1 MKTLVF
7 CLFLLIP
14 IQLLA
19 KTNLKGRVND
29 GDGHPLDAVTIT
41 LSQNGKVISNQ
52 LSNDGNFSFT
62 NLNMQ
67 GYQLTASSV
76 GFQPLSR
83 EFKLPKDSLLLIM
96 KSDNKNLKEVVIA
109 ARTPTIER
117 KVDRVVFNVA
127 NSIMASGG
135 NVYDALKRAPGV
147 RATDDGTVTAN
158 NKSVTV
164 YMNDRPIRLS
174 GEDLATYLQSLPA
187 GNISKIE
194 VMTVPGAKYDA
205 EGGAVINI
213 ISKKNNADGLN
224 MNIGGGY
231 IQGRKSSFNGNTL
244 FNYRKNKLNIYG
256 VYSYQDRN
264 IRGYS
269 ASYDIFTTPG
279 TFSYWDKQR
288 TTDQNTKSNN
298 YSLGVDYNLTDKQ
311 VFGFFLTGNNNMGLT
326 ENVAL
331 TNVYNNHRLS
341 ADSILQTNS
350 YKNSEAD
357 RYSFNLNYKVKLDT
371 NGQILNIDV
380 DYVPFRNLNTQNLN
394 NLSLLPVGTFAS
406 PPTNFHTPASQKIT
420 IWSAKADYDY
430 RLGRNLTLES
440 GLKYTGITTENI
452 VDFFIT
458 NNAQP
463 VRDPLRSDFF
473 RYTENTAALYTSI
486 AGDLGKWSL
495 KAGVRAEDTRT
506 EGFSIALDSLNKNK
520 YLRLF
525 PTAYVTYKASADHVF
540 KLNYSR
546 RIDRPDYGQL
556 NPARTYTTPYSYGNG
571 NPFLS
576 PTLTDNLEATYVFK
590 EQYTLGVTYTQI
602 NDRVFDVTVQDNNEK
617 TYHDT
622 QENLGKIRNTGIV
635 LMAANHPFTWWEI
648 NSFLIG
654 TFQRQTQLYLNGAL
668 QQTFNYNGNVNNSF
682 IINKT
687 AALNAELTGSYNSAF
702 HLGPLNFAKTYDVS
716 AGLSKALFQNQGTIR
731 FTAADIF
738 YGNPYR
744 ININYLD
751 QQNGAYLRSDTRN
764 FTLSFSYKL
773 GKSIAAARKRSTAS
787 EEEKNR
793 AN

>member
-1 MKTLVF
+1 MRIVFF
-7 CLFLLIP
+7 CLYLLIP
-14 IQLLA
+14 IPLLA
-19 KTNLKGRVND
+19 QTNLKGTVND
-29 GDGHPLDAVTIT
+29 AGGHPLDAVTIK
-41 LSQNGKVISNQ
+41 LSQNGKIISNQ
-52 LSNDGNFSFT
+52 LSKAGKFNFIK
-62 NLNMQ
+62 LNRQ
-67 GYQLTASSV
+67 VYQLTATSV
-76 GFQPLSR
+76 GFQPLLL

-96 KSDNKNLKEVVIA
+96 ENNNKSLKEVVITA
-109 ARTPTIER
+109 NTPTIER

-147 RATDDGTVTAN
+147 KATDDGTVTAN

-164 YMNDRPIRLS
+164 YMDDRPVRLS

-194 VMTVPGAKYDA
+194 VMTVPGSKYDA

-213 ISKKNNADGLN
+213 ISKKSKANGFN
-224 MNIGGGY
+224 MTLGGGY

-244 FNYRKNKLNIYG
+244 FNYRKNKWNIYG

-264 IRGYS
+264 TRGYS
-269 ASYDIFTTPG
+269 SSYDIFTTPE
-279 TFSYWDKQR
+279 SYAFWDKQR
-288 TTDQNTKSNN
+288 STYQNTKSNN

-311 VFGFFLTGNNNMGLT
+311 VFGFFFTGNNSNGL
-326 ENVAL
+326 NNNFAV
-331 TNVYNNHRLS
+331 TNVYNNHSLF
-341 ADSILQTNS
+341 ADSVLKTQS

-371 NGQILNIDV
+371 NGRSLNVDV
-380 DYVPFRNLNTQNLN
+380 DYVPFKNLNTQNLD
-394 NLSLLPVGTFAS
+394 NLSLLPEGTFAS
-406 PPTNFHTPASQKIT
+406 APTHFQTPASQKIA
-420 IWSAKADYDY
+420 IWSAKADYEY
-430 RLGRNLTLES
+430 KLGKNLTLES

-452 VDFFIT
+452 VDFFYT
-458 NNAQP
+458 NEAQP

-473 RYTENTAALYTSI
+473 RYTENTAALYTSV
-486 AGDLGKWSL
+486 AGDFGKWSL
-495 KAGVRAEDTRT
+495 KTGLRAEDTKT

-525 PTAYVTYKASADHVF
+525 PSAYVTYKASTDHVF
-540 KLNYSR
+540 QLNYSR

-556 NPARTYTTPYSYGNG
+556 NPARTYTTPYSYSNG
-571 NPFLS
+571 NPFLRPS
-576 PTLTDNLEATYVFK
+576 LTDNLEATYVFK
-590 EQYTLGVTYTQI
+590 ERYTFGITFSAV
-602 NDRVFDVTVQDNNEK
+602 NDRVFDVTVQDNNAK

-622 QENLGKIRNTGIV
+622 QENLGKIRNFGIV
-635 LMAANHPFTWWEI
+635 LMTTHHPFTWWEI
-648 NSFLIG
+648 NSYVLG
-654 TFQRQTQLYLNGAL
+654 TLQTQTQLYLDGAL
-668 QQTFNYNGNVNNSF
+668 QKTFNYNGNITNSF
-682 IINKT
+682 IINK
-687 AALNAELTGSYNSAF
+687 NAGFKVELTGAYNSAF
-702 HLGPLNFAKTYDVS
+702 HLGPLNFAETSDIS
-716 AGLSKALFQNQGTIR
+716 AGLSKALFQNQGTLR
-731 FTAADIF
+731 LAAADIF

-751 QQNGAYLRSDTRN
+751 QQNGTYLRSDTRN